1 MLLRRICRFLALSVI
16 SLLRSDSVAFGC
28 EADMRTVERSNQSD
42 VNDKNG
48 CRAPYFSAM
57 HNDPHDVVGL
67 RSLWHREGPVRR
79 RGTVSRKPAKPQH
92 RKPTRP
98 KRSNAP
104 TAARHDLQE
113 QVSALTRELA
123 EAREQQTAT
132 SDVLRIISSSPGE
145 LEPVFQAMLENATRI
160 CEAKF
165 GNLLLY
171 DGASF
176 QVAAIHG
183 AVPVF
188 EELRRRNP
196 AFQASGG
203 PLARLVTTKQ
213 SQHVIDAKLE
223 EAYAERDAGIVPLVE
238 VAGARTFLAVPML
251 KESKILG
258 VFSIYRREVRP
269 FTESRLN

>member
-1 MLLRRICRFLALSVI
+1 
-16 SLLRSDSVAFGC
+16 
-28 EADMRTVERSNQSD
+28 
-42 VNDKNG
+42 
-48 CRAPYFSAM
+48 
-57 HNDPHDVVGL
+57 
-67 RSLWHREGPVRR
+67 VRR

-98 KRSNAP
+98 KRSNSP
-104 TAARHDLQE
+104 TATRQASATVADLQA
-113 QVSALTRELA
+113 QVTALTRELA
-123 EAREQQTAT
+123 QALEQQTAT
-132 SDVLRIISSSPGE
+132 SEVLRVISSSPGE
-145 LEPVFQAMLENATRI
+145 LEPVFETMLENATRI

-183 AVPVF
+183 AVPAF

-196 AFQASGG
+196 TFQASGAS

-213 SQHVIDAKLE
+213 SQHVIDTKLE

-238 VAGARTFLAVPML
+238 VAGARTWLAVPML
-251 KESKILG
+251 KESKLLG

-269 FTESRLN
+269 FTEKQIELEPISKSFEEDNEAGKLDKAEEIVGVVLPTNEDPALPLNPSEEALDEPASHVAA

>member
-1 MLLRRICRFLALSVI
+1 VSR
-16 SLLRSDSVAFGC
+16 
-28 EADMRTVERSNQSD
+28 
-42 VNDKNG
+42 
-48 CRAPYFSAM
+48 
-57 HNDPHDVVGL
+57 H
-67 RSLWHREGPVRR
+67 
-79 RGTVSRKPAKPQH
+79 GTISRKPAKTRH

-132 SDVLRIISSSPGE
+132 SDVLRVISSSPGE

-176 QVAAIHG
+176 EVAAIHG
-183 AVPVF
+183 AVPAF

-196 AFQASGG
+196 TFQASGAS

-213 SQHVIDAKLE
+213 SQHVIDTKLE
-223 EAYAERDAGIVPLVE
+223 EAYAERDAGIVPIVE
-238 VAGARTFLAVPML
+238 VAGARTFLAV
-251 KESKILG
+251 
-258 VFSIYRREVRP
+258 RC
-269 FTESRLN
+269 